1 MKFGHL
7 VFVAALAFTLPASST
22 VFVQPLMATA
32 AESYKLP
39 ITPPLDQGESGLCW
53 IYSTLSMLETNYL
66 AQHPNSTI
74 RLSRAAVQR
83 ASILDR
89 FQRHITGNST
99 HFEDGGVP
107 VDALRLIAQQGLVSA
122 DDAGD
127 IVDNSTP
134 IFTAVS
140 AEIEGPGE
148 PDAKLKTLDSAL
160 SARLPPPPGRTR
172 LDGQALTPEDLA
184 KAVLG
189 DRVWTEYDL
198 APAGSPQLGRS
209 TDPDARPETMV
220 HYIKQAEA
228 IRLIH
233 DSLKRGEAVV
243 WGSTDNHALLI
254 YGADYDAQG
263 KPLDYW
269 VKDSFAPY
277 TRRMEADEVH
287 ATLTDVTVAADAEA
301 AQSATN

>member
-1 MKFGHL
+1 M
-7 VFVAALAFTLPASST
+7 
-22 VFVQPLMATA
+22 
-32 AESYKLP
+32 
-39 ITPPLDQGESGLCW
+39 
-53 IYSTLSMLETNYL
+53 
-66 AQHPNSTI
+66 
-74 RLSRAAVQR
+74 
-83 ASILDR
+83 
-89 FQRHITGNST
+89 
-99 HFEDGGVP
+99 
-107 VDALRLIAQQGLVSA
+107 
-122 DDAGD
+122 
-127 IVDNSTP
+127 
-134 IFTAVS
+134 
-140 AEIEGPGE
+140 
-148 PDAKLKTLDSAL
+148 
-160 SARLPPPPGRTR
+160 
-172 LDGQALTPEDLA
+172 
-184 KAVLG
+184 LG

-287 ATLTDVTVAADAEA
+287 ATLTDVTVAADAGA
-301 AQSATN
+301 ARSATN